1 MKFKLRTFVLLIVLA
16 ICAWQLSY
24 TVNWYFVKS
33 EDDRAMIRVSDKQ
46 LDAIKDRGDKKIFKK
61 ILALKKT
68 RKKVINLGLDLQGGL
83 YLVLGI
89 NNDTLKKKLYEN
101 YLTEVKG
108 WKKYKDK
115 NVDPAVLKKEA
126 DKLLKDRFKSDK
138 AQAIN
143 SAYKVIGN
151 RINQFGISEPRIEI
165 ANNDRITVSL
175 AGVKDPQAAEDL
187 LSKVGRLTFQ
197 IVDDDTFTRFKRVF
211 GDEKAA
217 TYNRALFTN
226 TSSSPKYVNWRVA
239 DGIKIPETFKVP
251 EGTALYQC
259 WESDVDGIQRKTGRI
274 FLKQKILLDGRYVA
288 SASPTHSQ
296 NNEVKI
302 AFRLKGK
309 GIGIFADVTKRNKG
323 KKLAIVLDGRVMSY
337 PTIQGIIPG
346 GRGEI
351 SGSFTVDEAKNLAA
365 ILSAGSF
372 NVSLRVEEKRAVGPE
387 LGRDSVKSGILALAI
402 GFGLVIL
409 FMLVY
414 YKYAG
419 FIANLALLLNV
430 VMVLAVLT
438 MLGATL
444 TLPGIAGLILTL
456 GMSVDA
462 NVIVFERI
470 KEELRGGKS
479 QLRVAVEK
487 GFGRAFHTIFDAN
500 ITTLL
505 AALLLYQVGGSS
517 AIQGFAVTLMIG
529 ICSSMFTALFVSR
542 LLIDMSISAFRLKKL
557 AI

>member
-1 MKFKLRTFVLLIVLA
+1 MKFKLRTFVVVSTLA
-16 ICAWQLSY
+16 ICFFTLTD
-24 TVNWYFVKS
+24 TVDWYFVKS
-33 EDDRAMIRVSDKQ
+33 EDERALIRVSDRQ
-46 LDAIKDRGDKKIFKK
+46 LDAIKSRGDKKTFKK

-89 NNDTLKKKLYEN
+89 KDDVLKKKLFEN
-101 YLTEVKG
+101 YLSEVTNS
-108 WKKYKDK
+108 KKYKGK
-115 NVDPAVLKKEA
+115 SVDSAILKQEAEELLKARFAA
-126 DKLLKDRFKSDK
+126 DKE
-138 AQAIN
+138 QAVR

-165 ANNDRITVSL
+165 ANNERITVSL

-187 LSKVGRLTFQ
+187 LSRVGRLTFQ
-197 IVDDDTFTRFKRVF
+197 LVDKTTVINFKKTF
-211 GDEKAA
+211 GYEKSA
-217 TYNRALFTN
+217 TYNRSLFTN
-226 TSSSPKYVNWRVA
+226 TSSNPRYVNWRIA
-239 DGIKIPETFKVP
+239 DDVKVPTSFKVP
-251 EGTALYQC
+251 KGTALYQC
-259 WESDVDGIQRKTGRI
+259 WESDEDGIQRKAGRI
-274 FLKQKILLDGRYVA
+274 FLREEILLDGRYVR
-288 SASPTHSQ
+288 SATPTHSQ
-296 NNEVKI
+296 DNQIKI
-302 AFRLKGK
+302 AFTLKGK
-309 GIGIFADVTKRNKG
+309 GVDIFRAITRKYKG
-323 KKLAIVLDGRVMSY
+323 HQLAIVLDGRVMSY
-337 PTIQGIIPG
+337 PNIEGVIPG

-351 SGSFTVDEAKNLAA
+351 SGSFTLDEAKNLAA

-387 LGRDSVKSGILALAI
+387 LGRDSVRSGMLALAI

-409 FMLVY
+409 FMFVY
-414 YKYAG
+414 YKFAG
-419 FIANLALLLNV
+419 LIANIALLLNV
-430 VMVLAVLT
+430 VLVLAILT

-470 KEELRGGKS
+470 KEELKGGKN
-479 QLRVAVEK
+479 QLRVAVDK
-487 GFGRAFHTIFDAN
+487 GFGRAFRTILDAN

-505 AALLLYQVGGSS
+505 AALLLFQIGGSS

-542 LLIDMSISAFRLKKL
+542 LLIDMSISAFRFKKI